1 MFYLIVEEVMRRT
14 TLFLLTVILLSLSVL
29 FSGQE
34 TNIPDKDQKLKDIL
48 LKAGEY
54 CESVK
59 KAVFNFVCNENI
71 KEELYLYNKKTVY
84 KRMDGASLPIMLTE
98 LKKSK
103 IKEKTYLYDYQLIK
117 KEEDPIEKRILLKEN
132 GKKKHE
138 ENAELKLQRILVKY
152 LVYGP
157 IGFLS
162 KYWQD
167 YFNYEITGVGTIEG
181 RNTLVISAAPNSVRE
196 DNYSFGKI
204 WVDESDYSI
213 LKIEW
218 DQRSIK
224 DFKDKVESRAGD
236 MKRIVA
242 WGAVY
247 GKEKKGLRFPSRQYI
262 EEKLVT
268 IAGTEYTKYKVEII
282 YNNYKFFT
290 VETDVKFRD

>member
-1 MFYLIVEEVMRRT
+1 MFYLIDEEGMRHPA
-14 TLFLLTVILLSLSVL
+14 LFLLIVILLSHSILN
-29 FSGQE
+29 GQE
-34 TNIPDKDQKLKDIL
+34 TNIPDKNQKLKDIL
-48 LKAGEY
+48 LKAGAY

-59 KAVFNFVCNENI
+59 KAVFNFICNENI

-84 KRMDGASLPIMLTE
+84 KRMDGASLPIMITE
-98 LKKSK
+98 LKQSK

-162 KYWQD
+162 NYWQD
-167 YFNYEITGVGTIEG
+167 YFNYEISGVDIIEG
-181 RNTLVISAAPNSVRE
+181 QNALVISAVPNSVRE

-204 WVDESDYSI
+204 WVDENDYSI

-247 GKEKKGLRFPSRQYI
+247 GEEKKGLRFPSRQYI

-268 IAGTEYTKYKVEII
+268 IAGSEYTKYKVEII
-282 YNNYKFFT
+282 YDNYKFFT
-290 VETDVKFRD
+290 VETDVIFRD